1 MNKNR
6 AKEIVNS
13 PEMIKVTYQG
23 VPIYM
28 QHVNEND
35 ETVRVYPLSN
45 PENEQ
50 NVPLSSLIEH

>member
-1 MNKNR
+1 MDKNR

-28 QHVNEND
+28 QNVNEND

-50 NVPLSSLIEH
+50 NVPLSSLVEH